1 MSSLPPVAVMLRR
14 CSPLLDSVR
23 FAVTFL
29 KWTTTLAALG
39 FALPLVAAR
48 HQMEGDGL
56 VVALL
61 SVGFLILLLFMS
73 FGAYWLLMTEGGDKR
88 DLSLFLRAFR
98 SDASSDQLRAWLK
111 AAMGSSWRLGGIRPP
126 AEREPLWVT
135 LISPLFTGLKYLG
148 SRQFEMV
155 APDHN
160 WMARLLASFAETRMV
175 FIDIRDIT
183 PHVLDE
189 IRLAWQVFGPR
200 RTIFIVDSTKT
211 AEAWQEDVQ
220 RQLGCEGAGL
230 LLLFWTADSATFVPH
245 VQALLAKIPE
255 GSATVTPEALAFVH
269 GKVGEEQWDMSPLDR
284 PWVLVVLQ
292 QLLIGA
298 ISGLLY
304 LIHPWAMN
312 IGLGLLGLEALSL
325 YRKAWCRARRQRLNA
340 MEVNPAGPPSAK
352 RLWGSLALMLGIL
365 MTPLLFMLVASIMLL
380 GAVHEANTVQVETQ
394 IMTIQTQLKFYE
406 VFCGRLP
413 TTEQGLHALIEKP
426 TSEPIPDRYRAVLE
440 EVPMDPWT
448 HPYRYEFPARRSRKD
463 PFDLWSAGPDGL
475 DGTADDI
482 GNFSQQ

>member
-1 MSSLPPVAVMLRR
+1 MNSLPPVPAMLRR
-14 CSPLLDSVR
+14 CGPLLDSVR

-29 KWTTTLAALG
+29 KWTTTLTALG
-39 FALPLVAAR
+39 FALTLVAAR

-211 AEAWQEDVQ
+211 AEAWQEDVH
-220 RQLGCEGAGL
+220 RQLGSEGSNL
-230 LLLFWTADSATFVPH
+230 LLLFWTADSATFVPQ

-269 GKVGEEQWDMSPLDR
+269 GKVGEEQWDMSPMDR
-284 PWVLVVLQ
+284 PWVLVILQ

-298 ISGLLY
+298 GTWLLY

-312 IGLGLLGLEALSL
+312 IGLGLLGLEALHL

-340 MEVNPAGPPSAK
+340 MEVNPAGPPSAR
-352 RLWGSLALMLGIL
+352 RLWGSLALMLSIL
-365 MTPLLFMLVASIMLL
+365 ASPLLLMLIASVALL
-380 GAVHEANTVQVETQ
+380 GVVNEAKNLRVESD
-394 IMTIQTQLKFYE
+394 IMAMQTQLKFYE
-406 VFCGRLP
+406 VICGRLP
-413 TTEQGLHALIEKP
+413 TTEQGLRALVEKP
-426 TSEPIPDRYRAVLE
+426 TSEPVPERYRALLE
-440 EVPMDPWT
+440 EVPMDAWS
-448 HPYRYEFPARRSRKD
+448 HPYRYEFPARRSKKD
-463 PFDLWSAGPDGL
+463 AYDLWSAGPDGL

-482 GNFSQQ
+482 GNFSPQ